1 MKMKQEVKL
10 AIKALLRLNRL
21 RLKKKLNK
29 VTWNEFFLYKRIVR
43 NNARREELDDE
54 ITNIIDN

>member
-1 MKMKQEVKL
+1 MKEEVKL

-29 VTWNEFFLYKRIVR
+29 VTWEQFFLYKRIVKH
-43 NNARREELDDE
+43 NAHREELDKE
-54 ITNIIDN
+54 VINIIDN

>member
-1 MKMKQEVKL
+1 MKDEVKL

-29 VTWNEFFLYKRIVR
+29 VTWQEFFLYKKIVKH
-43 NNARREELDDE
+43 NARREELDKEVTD
-54 ITNIIDN
+54 ILDH

>member
-1 MKMKQEVKL
+1 MKEEVKL

-29 VTWNEFFLYKRIVR
+29 VTWNEFFLYKRIVKH
-43 NNARREELDDE
+43 NARREELDDE
-54 ITNIIDN
+54 VTSIIDN

>member
-1 MKMKQEVKL
+1 MKQEVKL
-10 AIKALLRLNRL
+10 AIKALLRLNGL